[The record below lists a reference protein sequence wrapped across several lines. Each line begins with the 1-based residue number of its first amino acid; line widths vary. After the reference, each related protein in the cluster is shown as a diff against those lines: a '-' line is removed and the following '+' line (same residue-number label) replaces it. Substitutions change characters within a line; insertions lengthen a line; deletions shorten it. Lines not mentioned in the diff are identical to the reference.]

1 MEPRKEMIN
10 WGEQE
15 GGELTKI
22 KDDLTNTSWLS
33 KVEGQGL
40 RNYKNLSFD

>member
-1 MEPRKEMIN
+1 MKPRTEMIN

-15 GGELTKI
+15 WGELTKI
-22 KDDLTNTSWLS
+22 KDDLTNTPWLS

-40 RNYKNLSFD
+40 RNCIKI